1 MSLLDSNNSELQDI
15 INEGDLFPH
24 QGLSSIDKKNSDDDI
39 WGSSPSSQQRRE
51 AEVDSLGIGNLWEG
65 PVEEE
70 EKTVSYE
77 RSFHK
82 SDLDDTS
89 EDIEERLNTL
99 KREIIHIYENYDG
112 DFTDAL
118 LGVFVD
124 EDENTQRYGK
134 LLNDKMDEYKS
145 ILMYSRLKVLK
156 SYLPKQTYEEGIFHF
171 YNSSHGALSNWKL
184 EQEPPPI
191 IKSHFSDPSKRD
203 STIEIYLYKKARLFE
218 SIHAGSFT
226 FGRVDEFNINH
237 FHPYI
242 KFVINYDTQKEDVI
256 TKTFVYHQTEN
267 EYKEVDSI
275 PDITFTYAD
284 KDEFDMG
291 LLNAVVADG
300 TFGEII
306 DIKVTDFSENHT
318 NTRIIFPKIVNNWNY
333 TQDQKETIKKAKI
346 LLNWNDYDE
355 NSLLNNAYN
364 VIPEEL
370 SPPGNKLVKM
380 YIYNSS
386 CLYSDKFYEII
397 HEFPQWFDCVKDEV
411 ASAFYLR
418 LNSLR
423 RRGIPKAESNVKQQK
438 LYVNA
443 LKENVDFKV
452 QYLEERKQQVSFPRT
467 DLEALQ
473 DYIELQK
480 NKLNKA
486 IEYLTELE
494 EKEVNVNNLLISLEE
509 QEKLINSNKRLI
521 EDEGPLE
528 AQRKRRRLN
537 RAPTI
542 PPQRGSGMKRLTA
555 SRRRTSR
562 RSTRRASRRST
573 RRASRRSTRRS
584 SASRRGR
591 RTSRRSTGRRTSRRS
606 TGGRTSR
613 RSTR

>member
-15 INEGDLFPH
+15 INEGDIFPH

-486 IEYLTELE
+486 IEDLKELE

-537 RAPTI
+537 KALST
-542 PPQRGSGMKRLTA
+542 QRGSGMKRLTA

-562 RSTRRASRRST
+562 RSTRRSS
-573 RRASRRSTRRS
+573 ASRRSTRRS

>member
-1 MSLLDSNNSELQDI
+1 MSLLISNGSDI
-15 INEGDLFPH
+15 INEGNIFPS
-24 QGLSSIDKKNSDDDI
+24 QGLSSIDKKISDDDI

-51 AEVDSLGIGNLWEG
+51 
-65 PVEEE
+65 EEL
-70 EKTVSYE
+70 V
-77 RSFHK
+77 FHK
-82 SDLDDTS
+82 D
-89 EDIEERLNTL
+89 DIENPFTDRLKTL
-99 KREIIHIYENYDG
+99 KRGIRQLYENYDG
-112 DFTDAL
+112 ELSEAI
-118 LGVFVD
+118 LGVFLD
-124 EDENTQRYGK
+124 EDSEANTYGDILHKQMKEYK
-134 LLNDKMDEYKS
+134 LLLLKKS
-145 ILMYSRLKVLK
+145 NSHLNFLK

-171 YNSSHGALSNWKL
+171 YNSSHGTLSNWKL

-203 STIEIYLYKKARLFE
+203 STIEIYLYKNARLFE

-226 FGRVDEFNINH
+226 FGGVDEFNINH

-256 TKTFVYHQTEN
+256 MKTFIYHQTEN

-275 PDITFTYAD
+275 PDITFTYED
-284 KDEFDMG
+284 KDKFDMG
-291 LLNAVVADG
+291 LLNAVVMDG
-300 TFGEII
+300 NFGEVI
-306 DIKVTDFSENHT
+306 DLKTTDFSETPNKS
-318 NTRIIFPKIVNNWNY
+318 NIIFPKIVNNWKY
-333 TQDQKETIKKAKI
+333 TQDQKETIKKDKI
-346 LLNWNDYDE
+346 LLNWNDDDD

-370 SPPGNKLVKM
+370 SPPGNKLIKI

-397 HEFPQWFDCVKDEV
+397 HEFPQWFECVKDEV

-423 RRGIPKAESNVKQQK
+423 RRGIPKATSKVKEQK
-438 LYVNA
+438 IYVKA
-443 LKENVDFKV
+443 LRENVEFKV

-486 IEYLTELE
+486 IEDLKELE

-537 RAPTI
+537 KALST
-542 PPQRGSGMKRLTA
+542 QRGSGMKRLTA

-562 RSTRRASRRST
+562 RSTRRT
-573 RRASRRSTRRS
+573 SRRSTRRS
-584 SASRRGR
+584 GA
-591 RTSRRSTGRRTSRRS
+591 SRRSTGRRTSRRS
-606 TGGRTSR
+606 TRRRTSRRSTSRRTSR

>member
-1 MSLLDSNNSELQDI
+1 MSLLDSNNSDLQDI
-15 INEGDLFPH
+15 INEGDLFPS

-51 AEVDSLGIGNLWEG
+51 AEVNSLGIDNLWED
-65 PVEEE
+65 PDEEE

-99 KREIIHIYENYDG
+99 KREILHIYENYDG
-112 DFTDAL
+112 DFTEAL

-124 EDENTQRYGK
+124 EDETTQRYGK
-134 LLNDKMDEYKS
+134 LLNEKMDEYKS
-145 ILMYSRLKVLK
+145 LLMYSRLKVLK
-156 SYLPKQTYEEGIFHF
+156 SYLPKQTYEEGVFHF

-226 FGRVDEFNINH
+226 FGGVDEFNINH

-318 NTRIIFPKIVNNWNY
+318 NTTIIFPKIVNNWNY
-333 TQDQKETIKKAKI
+333 TQDQKETIKKEKI

-423 RRGIPKAESNVKQQK
+423 RRGIPKAESKVKQQK
-438 LYVNA
+438 LYVNS
-443 LKENVDFKV
+443 LKENVEFKV

-486 IEYLTELE
+486 IEYLKKLE

-562 RSTRRASRRST
+562 RSTRRT
-573 RRASRRSTRRS
+573 SRRSTRRS
-584 SASRRGR
+584 SASRRSTRRSGASRRSTSR
-591 RTSRRSTGRRTSRRS
+591 RTSRRSTRRRTSRRS
-606 TGGRTSR
+606 TR
-613 RSTR
+613 